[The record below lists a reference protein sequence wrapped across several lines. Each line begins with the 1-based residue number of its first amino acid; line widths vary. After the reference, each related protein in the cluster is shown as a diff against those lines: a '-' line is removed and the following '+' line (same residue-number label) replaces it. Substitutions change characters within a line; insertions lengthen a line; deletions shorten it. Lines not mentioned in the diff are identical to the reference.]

1 MGDPSDPRKNCLLE
15 VCCDAASAQAEFA
28 GLLVERGLCTER
40 AEADAIAHFL
50 YKHFELVERGTLGPL
65 KKSIAR
71 LAQA

>member
-1 MGDPSDPRKNCLLE
+1 MGDPSDPVKNCVLE
-15 VCCDAASAQAEFA
+15 ICCDAAAAQAQFA
-28 GLLVERGLCTER
+28 VVLVERGLCAER
-40 AEADAIAHFL
+40 AEADAIARFV